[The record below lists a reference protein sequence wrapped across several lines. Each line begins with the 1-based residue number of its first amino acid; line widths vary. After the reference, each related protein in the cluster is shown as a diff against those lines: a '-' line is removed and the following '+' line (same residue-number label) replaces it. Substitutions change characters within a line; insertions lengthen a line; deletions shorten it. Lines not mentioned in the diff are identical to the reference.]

1 MPNRPIDQ
9 KGKAMMPPTIR
20 PPAAPPGSTVAVV
33 ATSSPVTSD
42 ELDRLVGYFRVRGY
56 RVRGYPSS
64 RAATGYLAGPAE
76 QRAADLT
83 AAFADPDVRLIVPA
97 TGGKGAAHL
106 LPLLDYDTIA
116 ANPTILTGMSDPSIL
131 LNAIHARTGLVT
143 LHGPSGFD
151 FFQRPVNEET
161 ATAFFRAITGDLA
174 GCEVVGKDWRVL
186 RGTSATVRGPVFGG
200 HLGTVR
206 ALVGTDYLP
215 NLDGAILILEEVFAS
230 WVDID
235 AALTHLRLAGVFD
248 RITALV
254 VGVPVDTARGEAP
267 DQTLD
272 ELILRCVGG
281 SFPVIANVEFGHTP
295 HKIPLPIGGT
305 VELRL
310 GEDTPVLRYLDNL
323 IEA

>member
-1 MPNRPIDQ
+1 MPT
-9 KGKAMMPPTIR
+9 TIR

-42 ELDRLVGYFRVRGY
+42 ELDRLVGSFHDRGY
-56 RVRGYPSS
+56 QVRTYPSS
-64 RAATGYLAGPAE
+64 QTATGYLAGPAD
-76 QRAADLT
+76 QRAADLM
-83 AAFADPDVRLIVPA
+83 AAFTDPDVRLIVPA

-106 LPLLDYDTIA
+106 LPLLDYDAIA

-131 LNAIHARTGLVT
+131 LNAIHGRTGLLT
-143 LHGPSGFD
+143 LHGPSGYD
-151 FFQRPVNEET
+151 FFQRPVHDDT
-161 ATAFFRAITGDLA
+161 ATAFFHAITGELA
-174 GCEVVGKDWRVL
+174 GRDVTGKDWSIV
-186 RGTSATVRGPVFGG
+186 RGAGTAVRGPVVGG

-215 NLDGAILILEEVFAS
+215 DLDGAILILEEVFVG

-248 RITALV
+248 RIAALV
-254 VGVPVDTARGEAP
+254 VGVPVDTTRGEAP
-267 DQTLD
+267 DATWD
-272 ELILRCVGG
+272 ELIVRCAGG
-281 SFPVIANVEFGHTP
+281 SFPVLAGVEFGHTP

-305 VELRL
+305 VELDL
-310 GEDTPVLRYLDNL
+310 TEASPVLRYLDNL